1 MTPRATQTWGKINP
15 GDAMTVSKAMPL
27 AFAVAEVCFRSAQG
41 QRFESRPLMHK
52 WHKMRAI
59 ATLVESSEKATFDL

>member
-27 AFAVAEVCFRSAQG
+27 AFAVAELCFRSAQG
-41 QRFESRPLMHK
+41 RRFESL
-52 WHKMRAI
+52 
-59 ATLVESSEKATFDL
+59 SSKAQMAQNAGDRDFS